1 MQSINLNNGFIDWL
15 TNAVKKPSKD
25 KVAKAA
31 HRAIPTH
38 VPPPSLPSPPAP
50 ALVND
55 FIPMPEVA
63 TPVDEIPLPPIEV
76 SPAVEMPSSEIANS
90 VILNLDP
97 FSLASADMTTEVT
110 VSNSS
115 LDLDIPSASI
125 DNSFE
130 SIPLTDRAITVI
142 PATSS
147 GVTATLAQRILAK
160 LTLSNFTYLLL
171 VAAAVATV
179 SYFIYQWKFST
190 KPQEDAPDDKTGQK
204 GYDIQALVEDPKQV
218 TEENTAVEETNIKK
232 KEVVNPLKSKN
243 ISEQKV
249 SNETIFK
256 LFAFGL
262 SALFAGG
269 IFKYTMHTKEQ
280 NDQSNLLGLQ
290 AKESR
295 NRSELLK
302 QTAACFN
309 KELNAFMKGAIQ
321 ATEDQQQR
329 ELKELSAS
337 EQRQF
342 NLIEL
347 QAKEYQK
354 RSELLK
360 QTAACF
366 DKELNAFMK
375 GAIQATEDQQQREL
389 TELSASEQRLFNLIE
404 LQAKEYQKRSEL
416 LKQTAAC
423 FNKELNA
430 FTKGAIQATEKQ
442 QLRELS
448 DLSALEQRQFNV
460 LELQAEESQ
469 KRSELLKQTAACFNK
484 ELNAFTKGAIQAT
497 EKQQQRELTEL
508 SASEQRQF
516 NVLELQA
523 KESQKRSGLQEQAA
537 SGINQRYAFIK
548 GAIQATE
555 KQQQRELTE
564 LSASEQRQFS
574 VLQLQAKES
583 QKRSELQEQAASG
596 FNQQYAFTKGAIQAT
611 EKQQLRELSDLSALE
626 QRQFNVLELQA
637 EESQKR
643 SGLQEQAASG
653 INQRYA
659 FIKGAIQATEKQQLR
674 ELSDLSALEQRQF
687 NVLEL
692 QAKES
697 QARSEL
703 FTQHAEHLS
712 WAKKVMLLHESEP
725 RGRENIAKEFLLQA
739 QNKHQEHVNGVS
751 QISLLQESIT
761 EKVSIRQSYIESLSE
776 MIRSAITEQQN
787 IENTE
792 AVNEFRL
799 PLDSVLVIN
808 KRAPSI
814 VSNIAV
820 STTLSTRSGA
830 ASPDP
835 FSPKQITSNKRL
847 NGFNVMPP
855 KHSSASQS
863 GENSQASGSQ
873 TEDINSFERESSF

>member
-366 DKELNAFMK
+366 D
-375 GAIQATEDQQQREL
+375 
-389 TELSASEQRLFNLIE
+389 
-404 LQAKEYQKRSEL
+404 
-416 LKQTAAC
+416 
-423 FNKELNA
+423 KELNA